1 MIVEQ
6 IIFTFISFAI
16 FVLMF
21 FRMIK
26 NNDTTY
32 VVILVLEAIGISLN
46 FLEVLFDIKLNI
58 IFVIIK
64 YILAILL
71 PILIIIL
78 EKKGISLLEMLNIQ
92 KAKIAMNLG
101 DNKKAKQALLKILDK
116 NSNSYKAHLMLAQV
130 YENEGGMRK
139 AIDEYVQ
146 AIDLNKKDYDSY
158 YKVAKLLNGLDKKE
172 EASQML
178 YNLLNKKP
186 EMTEA
191 SMLLGEILIENEMY
205 KEAVNIYQDAL
216 RFDQVNYDLYYNLGI
231 AYTMLNDF
239 QNAKTCYEKAAMI
252 NSLLHNAKYS
262 LAEIALLDKD
272 LEEAEKR
279 FLEILDDEELSA
291 DGYYEL
297 AKIYLIKGDKET
309 AIKYINT
316 AIDSNSKKIVEKVK
330 KDPIFIPI
338 MAKISIPFNLEEPNF
353 ENKENRLKEKEIKVK
368 EHLEEMSEL
377 TRNLSYNDIKL
388 LKKNDLRTEEKSL
401 NREENNIAIENEKD
415 KKHRERNG

>member
-1 MIVEQ
+1 MPIEQ

-32 VVILVLEAIGISLN
+32 VVILVLEAMGISLN
-46 FLEVLFDIKLNI
+46 FLEVLFDIKLNM

-78 EKKGISLLEMLNIQ
+78 EKKGISLLEMVNIQ

-116 NSNSYKAHLMLAQV
+116 NPNSYKAHLMLAQV

-158 YKVAKLLNGLDKKE
+158 YKVAKLLDGLDKKE
-172 EASQML
+172 EASEML
-178 YNLLNKKP
+178 YSLLNKKP
-186 EMTEA
+186 EMTDA
-191 SMLLGEILIENEMY
+191 SILLGEILIENEMY
-205 KEAVNIYQDAL
+205 KEAVNVYQDAL

-239 QNAKTCYEKAAMI
+239 QNAKTCYEKAAEI

-262 LAEIALLDKD
+262 LAEIALIYKD
-272 LEEAEKR
+272 LEEAERR
-279 FLEILDDEELSA
+279 FLETIEDEELSA
-291 DGYYEL
+291 DAYYEL

-316 AIDSNSKKIVEKVK
+316 AIDTNSKKIVEKVK

-338 MAKISIPFNLEEPNF
+338 MAKISIPFNLEEP
-353 ENKENRLKEKEIKVK
+353 ENEENANKLKEKEIKAK

-377 TRNLSYNDIKL
+377 TRNLSYNDINL
-388 LKKNDLRTEEKSL
+388 LKKNGRKKED
-401 NREENNIAIENEKD
+401 NNLEMENEKD
-415 KKHRERNG
+415 KEQREK

>member
-1 MIVEQ
+1 MLVEQ

-46 FLEVLFDIKLNI
+46 FLEVLFDIKLNM

-78 EKKGISLLEMLNIQ
+78 EKKGISLLEMVNIQ

-116 NSNSYKAHLMLAQV
+116 NPNSYKAHLMLAQV

-158 YKVAKLLNGLDKKE
+158 YKVAKLLDGLDKKE
-172 EASQML
+172 EASEML
-178 YNLLNKKP
+178 YSLLNKKP
-186 EMTEA
+186 DMTDA
-191 SMLLGEILIENEMY
+191 SILLSEILIENEMY
-205 KEAVNIYQDAL
+205 KEAVNVYQDAL

-239 QNAKTCYEKAAMI
+239 QNAKTCYEKAAEI

-262 LAEIALLDKD
+262 LAEIALIYKD
-272 LEEAEKR
+272 LEEAERR
-279 FLEILDDEELSA
+279 FLETIEDEELSA
-291 DGYYEL
+291 DAYYEL

-309 AIKYINT
+309 AIRYINT
-316 AIDSNSKKIVEKVK
+316 AIDANSKKIVEKVK

-338 MAKISIPFNLEEPNF
+338 MAKISIPFNLEEP
-353 ENKENRLKEKEIKVK
+353 ENEENANKLKEKEIKAK

-377 TRNLSYNDIKL
+377 TRNLSYNDINL
-388 LKKNDLRTEEKSL
+388 LKKNGRKKED
-401 NREENNIAIENEKD
+401 NNLEMENEKD
-415 KKHRERNG
+415 KEQREK